1 MGDILVGDVIGTYAL
16 QPASLVLCV
25 DCDEMA
31 PDFLVDEVLVVEDV
45 FYFFLWVVIEL
56 PNQLGTMVRNYL
68 KGTPS
73 CFELSPEKNLKSN
86 SILLYSDVLKILTR
100 LSGFLTHPLDELLLT
115 DEVGLVGVKLL
126 EQPVAP
132 EAVLL
137 EEDEKVLKS
146 EGMGLVSGSQVAVD
160 EPEDV
165 ILLLVDWVSNG
176 ILR

>member
-1 MGDILVGDVIGTYAL
+1 M
-16 QPASLVLCV
+16 
-25 DCDEMA
+25 
-31 PDFLVDEVLVVEDV
+31 
-45 FYFFLWVVIEL
+45 
-56 PNQLGTMVRNYL
+56 